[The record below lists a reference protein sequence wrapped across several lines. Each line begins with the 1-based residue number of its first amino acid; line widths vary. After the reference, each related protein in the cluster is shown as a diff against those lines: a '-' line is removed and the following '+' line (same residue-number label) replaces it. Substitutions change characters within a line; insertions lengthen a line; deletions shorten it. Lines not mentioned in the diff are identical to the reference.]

1 METAEGWKEMKNRF
15 EVACLTTHCEVY
27 DKQTRKLV
35 MIGDYKQCVKRADD
49 LNSLFFEKRQ

>member
-15 EVACLTTHCEVY
+15 EVACFTTHCEVY

-49 LNSLFFEKRQ
+49 LNSLFF